1 MPTEGNWLKEVEVE
15 VEVELL
21 RHDFGMLTQ
30 LFLTEHLT
38 DTEVSAE
45 VT

>member
-15 VEVELL
+15 LL
-21 RHDFGMLTQ
+21 HHDFGMLTQ